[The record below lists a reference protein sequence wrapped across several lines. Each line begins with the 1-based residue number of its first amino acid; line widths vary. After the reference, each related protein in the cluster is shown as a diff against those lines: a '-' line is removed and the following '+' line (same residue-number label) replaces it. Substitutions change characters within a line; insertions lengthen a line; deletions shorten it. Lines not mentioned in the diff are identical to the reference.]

1 MSFYKH
7 FISLYRT
14 LMTNIMEINSD
25 TRVGDIVKVNFKTAQ
40 IFDKNKIDFCCN
52 GGNSLSEACDKSN
65 TDINKIIPELE
76 ALVFVNDPDSYYIDG
91 LSLDALCDYIEKRH
105 HTYVRETIPFLQ
117 QKLQKLCDVH
127 GENHQEL
134 FEIRTSFDEASD
146 NLSAHMEKEE
156 LILFPYI
163 RKMVTSQNG
172 NLSGGNEIGELI
184 KTIDLMEE
192 EHQTEGERF
201 ERISRISNAY
211 TCPPDGCNT
220 FQVTYQTL
228 KDFEQDLHRHIHL
241 ENNILFRKAVA
252 LENELSI
259 TNS

>member
-1 MSFYKH
+1 
-7 FISLYRT
+7 
-14 LMTNIMEINSD
+14 MEINSD

-52 GGNSLSEACDKSN
+52 GGNSLAEACDKSN

-76 ALVFVNDPDSYYIDG
+76 VLVFVNDPDSYYIDG

-127 GENHQEL
+127 GENNQEL

-172 NLSGGNEIGELI
+172 NISGGNEIGELR
-184 KTIDLMEE
+184 KTINSMEE
-192 EHQTEGERF
+192 EHQKKGERF

-252 LENELSI
+252 LENELSV